1 MHRIIAFITTLL
13 FTMAVGAADTGPFQ
27 VLTQDSAIVTDVR
40 FEDGNVWIMLAPE
53 HASHTIIVRISNR
66 NRDFYRPW
74 FNGEMDLVSPGP
86 RGTGTWSDR
95 VQTQANYI
103 EYWAGDNLILH
114 LERNSNPIQ

>member
-1 MHRIIAFITTLL
+1 VNRVLAVITALL
-13 FTMAVGAADTGPFQ
+13 FSMTVGAADTGPFQ
-27 VLTQDSAIVTDVR
+27 ALTQDSAIVTDVR

-74 FNGEMDLVSPGP
+74 FNGEIDLVSTGP
-86 RGTGTWSDR
+86 RGAGTWSDR

-103 EYWAGDNLILH
+103 EYWAGDTLILH
-114 LERNSNPIQ
+114 LERNKSPMP